1 MYNILPDLV
10 GSGVG
15 TKRDRQLVF
24 PGNIAIVG
32 SG

>member
-1 MYNILPDLV
+1 MYNILADLV

-15 TKRDRQLVF
+15 TVRDRQLVF
-24 PGNIAIVG
+24 PVFAIVG